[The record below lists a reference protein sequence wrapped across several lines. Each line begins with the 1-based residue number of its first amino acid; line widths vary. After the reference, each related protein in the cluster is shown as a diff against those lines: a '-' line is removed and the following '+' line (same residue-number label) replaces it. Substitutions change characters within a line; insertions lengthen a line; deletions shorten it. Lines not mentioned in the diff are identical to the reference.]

1 MSKITISSIGSGYS
15 RSKIND
21 AVQDI
26 TTELNN
32 KVLYRDNP
40 TGEPNQLE
48 QELDMNSNVIANAK
62 DIHTERL
69 KLNGQWISANNLST
83 LEADSINYDNTS
95 SLLTATSVQDAIDEV
110 EGRTDTAETNIT
122 NASDRLDTNELAI
135 TAAEGR
141 LDINEPAITAVE
153 GRLDNVGDESV
164 TTSTG
169 TQTVETALDN
179 RLISNTADDVAG
191 TAALLNTGTD
201 GGELPTNDD
210 LGTAAVTDA
219 DAYAT
224 SAQGDTADSA
234 LQSTAIGVSV
244 QAQSTVLD
252 NTTASFTT
260 AKDSKLTG
268 IEVGATT
275 DQTDSEIKT
284 AYEANLDTNAF
295 TDSEQIKLGNIEEN
309 ATADQSDSEIKTA
322 YESNADTNEFSDAEQ
337 TKLSG
342 IEDNATADQ
351 TKADIDGLEVDAGT
365 LEGNAASAFATSAQG
380 DTADSALQSADAGT
394 ASTKDTGTAPDE
406 VPLNS
411 SLVPK
416 SGGTF
421 TGDIAATNLSG
432 TNTGDQD
439 LSGKADIAGQ
449 VFTGD
454 ITYYGGGG
462 VSTNTSYGTGA
473 LESNTTG
480 NNNTAHGYQALYSNT
495 EGSYNT
501 ASGYQALTS
510 NTRGDNN
517 VANGYQALYFNTTG
531 DNNTAHGYQALYS
544 NTTAFNNTAN
554 GYQALYFNTIGFNN
568 TASGYQALY
577 SNTEGIRNTA
587 NGYHALFS
595 NTTGDRNTAHGYQAL
610 YSNTTAFNNTATGR
624 GALFSNTTG
633 DRNTA
638 NGYNALVNNTT
649 GERNTAN
656 GVFALAF
663 SGSYDNVSGLGYD
676 AQVTGSNQVSLGDS
690 NTTVYT
696 QSGSVSSRSDLRDK
710 ADVRDTILGLDFI
723 TALRPV
729 DYRWDQREDY
739 KPDAPTRPEPLN
751 NDATEQEI
759 EAHELALS
767 QYENDHAEWL
777 IAVKHENLMHD
788 GTHTRTRYHHGIIA
802 QEIAEVIAESGVD
815 FGG

>member
-69 KLNGQWISANNLST
+69 RLNGQWISANNLST

-95 SLLTATSVQDAIDEV
+95 SLLTATSVQAAIDEV

-122 NASDRLDTNELAI
+122 NASGRLDTNELAI

-179 RLISNTADDVAG
+179 RLISNTADDIAG
-191 TAALLNTGTD
+191 TAALLNTGTAA
-201 GGELPTNDD
+201 GELPTNGD

-219 DAYAT
+219 TDYAT

-234 LQSTAIGVSV
+234 LQSSDIGVSV

-260 AKDSKLTG
+260 TKDSKLTG

-295 TDSEQIKLGNIEEN
+295 TDSEQTKLGNIEDN
-309 ATADQSDSEIKTA
+309 ATADQSASEIKTA

-342 IEDNATADQ
+342 IEENATADQ

-380 DTADSALQSADAGT
+380 DTADSALQSSDIGTSLQAHSSVLDSTT
-394 ASTKDTGTAPDE
+394 ASYTTAEETKLSNIEDNATA
-406 VPLNS
+406 
-411 SLVPK
+411 
-416 SGGTF
+416 
-421 TGDIAATNLSG
+421 
-432 TNTGDQD
+432 DQD

-449 VFTGD
+449 VFTGE

-462 VSTNTSYGTGA
+462 VSSNTSYGTQS
-473 LESNTTG
+473 LSSNTTG
-480 NNNTAHGYQALYSNT
+480 NRNV
-495 EGSYNT
+495 
-501 ASGYQALTS
+501 ASGYQTLRS
-510 NTRGDNN
+510 
-517 VANGYQALYFNTTG
+517 NTTG
-531 DNNTAHGYQALYS
+531 YNNTATGYRALRF
-544 NTTAFNNTAN
+544 NTSYNNTAT
-554 GYQALYFNTIGFNN
+554 GYA
-568 TASGYQALY
+568 
-577 SNTEGIRNTA
+577 
-587 NGYHALFS
+587 ALFS
-595 NTTGDRNTAHGYQAL
+595 NTEGND
-610 YSNTTAFNNTATGR
+610 NTATGYY
-624 GALFSNTTG
+624 ALFSNTS
-633 DRNTA
+633 
-638 NGYNALVNNTT
+638 YNNT
-649 GERNTAN
+649 
-656 GVFALAF
+656 
-663 SGSYDNVSGLGYD
+663 SGFGHD
-676 AQVTGSNQVSLGDS
+676 AQVTGSDQIQLGDS
-690 NTTVYT
+690 GTTTYVYGT
-696 QSGSVSSRSDLRDK
+696 VQDRSDLRDK

-729 DYRWDQREDY
+729 DYRWDLRDDY
-739 KPDAPTRPEPLN
+739 KPDAPTEPEPLKD
-751 NDATEQEI
+751 DATEQDI
-759 EAHELALS
+759 QAHELALS
-767 QYENDHAEWL
+767 QYENDCAEWL
-777 IAVKHENLMHD
+777 IAVKHENLIHD
-788 GTHTRTRYHHGIIA
+788 GTHKRSRYHHGVIA
-802 QEIAEVIAESGVD
+802 QEVAEVIAESGID
-815 FGG
+815 FGGYQDHKVSGGEDVLSIGYDELIGPLIKALQEVNQKFDALKEEFDDYVETHS

>member
-1 MSKITISSIGSGYS
+1 MAWTPISGTVPQYS
-15 RSKIND
+15 
-21 AVQDI
+21 
-26 TTELNN
+26 T
-32 KVLYRDNP
+32 
-40 TGEPNQLE
+40 
-48 QELDMNSNVIANAK
+48 
-62 DIHTERL
+62 
-69 KLNGQWISANNLST
+69 SA
-83 LEADSINYDNTS
+83 
-95 SLLTATSVQDAIDEV
+95 
-110 EGRTDTAETNIT
+110 
-122 NASDRLDTNELAI
+122 NELASDYWLKFYLSGTTTPYSVATDSTGASTLAKI
-135 TAAEGR
+135 KLSNVGYP
-141 LDINEPAITAVE
+141 ISNP
-153 GRLDNVGDESV
+153 LDND
-164 TTSTG
+164 TIFIPH
-169 TQTVETALDN
+169 VE
-179 RLISNTADDVAG
+179 VAYRIVLYQSE
-191 TAALLNTGTD
+191 A
-201 GGELPTNDD
+201 
-210 LGTAAVTDA
+210 DA
-219 DAYAT
+219 DAN
-224 SAQGDTADSA
+224 DTANAAFNIDGISPDIA
-234 LQSTAIGVSV
+234 QLATDDNIAMKGTTL
-244 QAQSTVLD
+244 QAQDDYDRSPLFVNGTDFTAGAGPHTITVPSEWTPTNADMRFYRL
-252 NTTASFTT
+252 ASNGVVTDLAPT
-260 AKDSKLTG
+260 SKA
-268 IEVGATT
+268 ATT
-275 DQTDSEIKT
+275 FTIAETLLSTDTLYIGD
-284 AYEANLDTNAF
+284 DTFRNQM
-295 TDSEQIKLGNIEEN
+295 DG
-309 ATADQSDSEIKTA
+309 DP
-322 YESNADTNEFSDAEQ
+322 
-337 TKLSG
+337 
-342 IEDNATADQ
+342 
-351 TKADIDGLEVDAGT
+351 ADIRARL
-365 LEGNAASAFATSAQG
+365 
-380 DTADSALQSADAGT
+380 
-394 ASTKDTGTAPDE
+394 E

-411 SLVPK
+411 TLVPK
-416 SGGTF
+416 SGGIF
-421 TGDIAATNLSG
+421 TGE
-432 TNTGDQD
+432 
-439 LSGKADIAGQ
+439 
-449 VFTGD
+449 V
-454 ITYYGGGG
+454 TYYGGGA

-480 NNNTAHGYQALYSNT
+480 NNNTASGYQALYSNT

-610 YSNTTAFNNTATGR
+610 YSNTTAFNNTANGR

-633 DRNTA
+633 INNTA

-723 TALRPV
+723 TSLRPV

-739 KPDAPTRPEPLN
+739 KPDAPTRPEPFN

-815 FGG
+815 FGGYQDHKVNGGEDVLTIDYSELIGPLIKALQELKKEFDDYVNDHP